1 MSKLEI
7 PIAGWSRYAMDDLE
21 KCKGQRAKRG
31 DSYATHPVLWAMPQ
45 VIGGR
50 IC

>member
-7 PIAGWSRYAMDDLE
+7 PLAGWSRYAMDDLE
-21 KCKGQRAKRG
+21 KGEGQRAKRRN
-31 DSYATHPVLWAMPQ
+31 SYATHHALWAMLQ
-45 VIGGR
+45 LIGGR